1 VLRVFQANRVGVLL
15 LIPVL
20 AGIYYALNDIT
31 GCYELDSTSNLGLL
45 GKFTFEQ
52 AWIPKILAP
61 IIVCINAFA
70 ISWIYNENTFYERN
84 TYTSALLYVV
94 CMSFYHSFYSLDG
107 LLLAHSCIII
117 LLYQYFLLR
126 QNEDGRK
133 HAFNGAFFGGLAA
146 VFHPPLIAL
155 LPVLL
160 MMLWSLRPF
169 VFREMVLVI
178 LGFGLP
184 LLYGA
189 AYLWYAK
196 HSIELQI
203 IQETGTYYKKQT
215 DFLITSALFSL
226 LFMLSMLSIRSR
238 MQKSS
243 SRLKNLVRIL
253 WFLVLIAVILGLA
266 DYFLFN
272 QIERFSLLTIPLSFF
287 LTFAFNRQSNKG
299 FEWVSDTLFYLTF
312 AYSLTNYFL

>member
-1 VLRVFQANRVGVLL
+1 VLRIFQANRVGVLL

-20 AGIYYALNDIT
+20 AGVYYGLNLVT
-31 GCYELDSTSNLGLL
+31 GCYHQEPSCNLGLL
-45 GKFTFEQ
+45 GRFTFEQ
-52 AWIPKILAP
+52 TWIPEVVAP
-61 IIVCINAFA
+61 ILVCVNAFA

-107 LLLAHSCIII
+107 LLLAHTFII
-117 LLYQYFLLR
+117 LMLYQYFLLR
-126 QNEDGRK
+126 QNEDGRRN
-133 HAFNGAFFGGLAA
+133 AFNGAFFAGVAA

-155 LPVLL
+155 LPILL

-169 VFREMVLVI
+169 VLREMLLVI
-178 LGFGLP
+178 VGFGLP
-184 LLYGA
+184 LLYGT

-215 DFLITSALFSL
+215 DFLITSSLFGL
-226 LFMLSMLSIRSR
+226 LFMLSMLSIRAR
-238 MQKSS
+238 MKKSS

-253 WFLVLIAVILGLA
+253 WFLVFTSILLGLT
-266 DYFLFN
+266 DYFLFD

-287 LTFAFNRQSNKG
+287 LTFAFNRHSNKSY
-299 FEWVSDTLFYLTF
+299 EWVSDTLFYLTF
-312 AYSLTNYFL
+312 TYSLTNYFL